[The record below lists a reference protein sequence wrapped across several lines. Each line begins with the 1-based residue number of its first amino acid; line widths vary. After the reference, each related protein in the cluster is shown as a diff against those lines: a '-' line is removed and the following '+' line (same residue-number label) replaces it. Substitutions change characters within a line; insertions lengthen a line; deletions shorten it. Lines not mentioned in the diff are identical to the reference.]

1 MSLPVQKSVRSS
13 VKRHEND
20 LYTTDPEAVRL
31 LLEREK
37 FHGNILEPCAGLGHI
52 SEVLNEYGYNVTSS
66 DINDYGYGTPNRDF
80 LTDSFFDEHTQ
91 EFDIMTN
98 PPYNLAIDMVQ
109 RALSVA
115 KYKVAML
122 FPYWY
127 ITKFYWLPPRRIYL
141 FTRKIDIAKDGDFDT
156 YHNKNMKDYAW
167 FVWEIGYCG
176 DTIIKYIV
184 NNKRVTKQVEKLEEE
199 YSDKSKYWN
208 YSKENMKKEVLKLH
222 AEKLTNREIGRRLNI
237 DEKTV
242 RNWLKENV

>member
-1 MSLPVQKSVRSS
+1 MSLPVQKAVRSS
-13 VKRHEND
+13 VERHEND
-20 LYTTDPEAVRL
+20 LYATAPEAVRL

-37 FHGNILEPCAGLGHI
+37 FHKNVLEPCAGLGHI
-52 SEVLNEYGYNVTSS
+52 SEVLSENGYNVISS
-66 DINDYGYGTPNRDF
+66 DINNYRYGTPNRDF
-80 LTDSFFDEHTQ
+80 LTDFFFDKHTK
-91 EFDIMTN
+91 EFDIVTN
-98 PPYNLAIDMVQ
+98 PPYNLAIDMVK

-127 ITKFYWLPPRRIYL
+127 ITKFYWMPPRRIYL

-167 FVWEIGYCG
+167 FIWEIGYCG
-176 DTIIKYIV
+176 DTVIKYII
-184 NNKRVTKQVEKLEEE
+184 NNKRVTKQVENLEEA
-199 YSDKSKYWN
+199 YSDMSKYWN
-208 YSKENMKKEVLKLH
+208 TSKGNMKKEVLKLH
-222 AEKLTNREIGRRLNI
+222 AEKLSNREIGRRLNI